1 MANIPHQWLRKRGT
15 RAEFERAHL
24 ERTAAL
30 FNLPFEK
37 VAKKFGDRPF
47 GERNDGWV
55 RFVQQLAE
63 GDELWFFSSPADT
76 FVRKCGCVGYAIVR
90 DGIVRDTLI
99 TLMT

>member
-1 MANIPHQWLRKRGT
+1 
-15 RAEFERAHL
+15 
-24 ERTAAL
+24 
-30 FNLPFEK
+30 
-37 VAKKFGDRPF
+37 
-47 GERNDGWV
+47 V

-76 FVRKCGCVGYAIVR
+76 FVRKCGCVGYSIVR